1 MDILSQCQKLY
12 REQDVLVQE
21 LREIETKLTPIICK
35 SVIPES
41 LDQTALAEISKM
53 QIRLRDLSTH
63 TAKWNQF
70 FENLNMEI
78 LKNSAEYQNQLHL
91 G

>member
-41 LDQTALAEISKM
+41 LDQEALAQISKM
-53 QIRLRDLSTH
+53 QMRLRDLTTH
-63 TAKWNQF
+63 TSKWNQF